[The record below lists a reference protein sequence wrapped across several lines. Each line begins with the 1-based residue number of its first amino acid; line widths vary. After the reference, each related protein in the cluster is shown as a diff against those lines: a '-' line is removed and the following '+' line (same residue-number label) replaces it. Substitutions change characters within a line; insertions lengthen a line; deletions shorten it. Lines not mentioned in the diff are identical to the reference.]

1 MLTVAMYSAKYGVPE
16 STVYSG
22 LYCKRLQ
29 GQRTEAGWLIEDVPP
44 PLRRSKVGAAVIDDF
59 YDYEL
64 ALLWLNSTIVDDTIV
79 IRSKDGFVPSYF
91 SEKLDCALWRRDK
104 GTFVC
109 KISSTSLV
117 HSLRGLGF
125 TGRKD
130 HALSAPDVDQSEFSA
145 AFVESRSSFVRQLR
159 YDRRHPMDKTHAYY
173 VPAISM
179 CASYA
184 IMDSAIDAL
193 CSLGIIP
200 LRKLSPAANQSSAT
214 LRITSAGQLSSILN
228 VLSAYGKNAVFWDAF
243 ELHIKQGRQPYYA
256 DSAPNK
262 FR

>member
-1 MLTVAMYSAKYGVPE
+1 MLTVAMYAEKYGMTE

-22 LYCKRLQ
+22 LYSKRLK

-44 PLRRSKVGAAVIDDF
+44 PLRRSKAGSAVIEDLD
-59 YDYEL
+59 DYEL
-64 ALLWLNSTIVDDTIV
+64 TLLWLNSTIVDDAIV
-79 IRSKDGFVPSYF
+79 VRSKDGFVPSYF
-91 SEKLDCALWRRDK
+91 AEKFDCALWCRDT

-109 KISSTSLV
+109 KISSIALV
-117 HSLRGLGF
+117 NSLRGIGF

-130 HALSAPDVDQSEFSA
+130 HALSAPDVGRSEFSA

-184 IMDSAIDAL
+184 IMSAAVDAL

-214 LRITSAGQLSSILN
+214 LRITSAGQLSEILN
-228 VLSAYGKNAVFWDAF
+228 TLSAYGKNAVFWDAF

-256 DSAPNK
+256 DSAPK

>member
-1 MLTVAMYSAKYGVPE
+1 MLTVAMYSEKYGVPV

-29 GQRTEAGWLIEDVPP
+29 GQRTEAGWLIEDAPP
-44 PLRRSKVGAAVIDDF
+44 PLRRSKAGAADIDDF
-59 YDYEL
+59 DDYEL
-64 ALLWLNSTIVDDTIV
+64 SLLWLNSTIIDNTIV
-79 IRSKDGFVPSYF
+79 IRSKEEFVPAYF
-91 SEKLDCALWRRDK
+91 AEKLDSALWCRAN
-104 GTFVC
+104 GSYVC
-109 KISSTSLV
+109 KISSISLV
-117 HSLRGLGF
+117 NALRKLGF
-125 TGRKD
+125 SGRKD
-130 HALSAPDVDQSEFSA
+130 HDLSAPCVGQPEFA
-145 AFVESRSSFVRQLR
+145 AAIIESRASFVCQLR
-159 YDRRHPMDKTHAYY
+159 YDRKHPTDKTHAYY

-184 IMDSAIDAL
+184 IMSYAVDAL
-193 CSLGIIP
+193 HSLGIIP

-214 LRITSAGQLSSILN
+214 LRITSAGQLSAILN

-256 DSAPNK
+256 DSAPK